1 MIFIP
6 RNRNYIFPTDMV
18 SDRLSDTAKRYRR
31 WWWTYQNTP
40 VNDLHDDDVDH
51 PAVRAWDEVCE
62 LNLELIR
69 LGYDWN
75 ANPLNLPHTEW

>member
-1 MIFIP
+1 ME
-6 RNRNYIFPTDMV
+6 

-31 WWWTYQNTP
+31 WWKKYQNTP

-51 PAVRAWDEVCE
+51 PAVRAWVEVCE